1 MQTSTILYII
11 LAAIAALGLV
21 LFQYYYKTKKRGKLH
36 VLLSFLRFIGLFG
49 IFLLLINPKFT
60 KNEYALEKANLIV
73 LTDNSSSVE
82 IAANDVASILDQIKS
97 TAALK
102 DQFNVTEY
110 LFGTNLV
117 ASDSISFTD
126 KNTNVSQALS
136 QLKAIYAN
144 TKTAVILLSDGNQ
157 TIGVD
162 YGYLG
167 SQLKYATY
175 PIAIGDTTQYE
186 DVRINAVNSN
196 KFAFLKNKY
205 PVEIGVSYSGNSSI
219 SATVTVVVNDK
230 SSYRENIKL
239 SRTDN
244 VKTINTLLNASNVG
258 IKKIMVSVST
268 IPNELNTKNNQKSSV
283 VEVID
288 EKTNIVIVS
297 DLVHPDIGALKKAI
311 ESNEQ
316 RAVSIKKPN
325 VNLKSLDE
333 ADVFILYQPNA
344 SFSAIYNYLQKKK
357 SSVLTIIGEDVNAN
371 FINRIQKTFRVD
383 GDYPA
388 QETFPVLNSAFTKFD
403 ISEFSTDEL
412 PPLNYGGGLLDYGG
426 GEPLLRK
433 KIMGKVFDAPM
444 LFALDNEEGKQ
455 LVLFGENIWKWRI
468 QSFRSNQNFEN
479 FDDFIG
485 KLMLYL
491 ASNKTKNRLNLDF
504 EKIYEGSSD
513 AKIKASYF
521 DEAFVFDANATLI
534 LKLKNS
540 STGDSSEI
548 PMLLKSNFY
557 EADLSNLAAD
567 NYSFTVMVED
577 ENRSKSGSFTILD
590 FDVEQQFSATDFKKL
605 GQLASS
611 TGGALYFPNQIE
623 DLLTKITN
631 DRQYVPTQKST
642 KNVVSLIDFRILLGL
657 IIAALSAEW
666 LIRKYNGLT

>member
-11 LAAIAALGLV
+11 LAAIVALGLV

-60 KNEYALEKANLIV
+60 KNEYTLEKANLIV

-126 KNTNVSQALS
+126 KNTNVSQALT

-167 SQLKYATY
+167 NQLKYATY

-205 PVEIGVSYSGNSSI
+205 PIEIGVSYAGNSSI
-219 SATVTVVVNDK
+219 SATVTVVVNGK

-244 VKTINTLLNASNVG
+244 VKTINTLLNASSVG
-258 IKKIMVSVST
+258 IKNIKVSVST

-357 SSVLTIIGEDVNAN
+357 SSVFTIIGEDVNAN

-433 KIMGKVFDAPM
+433 KIMGKIFDAPM

-455 LVLFGENIWKWRI
+455 LVLFGENIWKWRM

-521 DEAFVFDANATLI
+521 DEAFVFDSNATLI

-557 EADLSNLAAD
+557 EADLSNLAPD
-567 NYSFTVMVED
+567 NYSFIVMVED

-590 FDVEQQFSATDFKKL
+590 FDLEQQFSATDFKKL

>member
-11 LAAIAALGLV
+11 LAAIVALGLV

-60 KNEYALEKANLIV
+60 KNEYTLEKANLIV

-82 IAANDVASILDQIKS
+82 IAANDVTSILDQIKS

-126 KNTNVSQALS
+126 KNTNVSQALT

-167 SQLKYATY
+167 NQLKYATY

-196 KFAFLKNKY
+196 KFAFLENKY
-205 PVEIGVSYSGNSSI
+205 PIEIGVSYAGNSSI
-219 SATVTVVVNDK
+219 FATVTVVVNGK

-244 VKTINTLLNASNVG
+244 VKTINTLLNASSVG
-258 IKKIMVSVST
+258 IKNIQVSVST

-357 SSVLTIIGEDVNAN
+357 SSVFTIIGEDVNAN

-383 GDYPA
+383 GDYPE

-403 ISEFSTDEL
+403 ISGFSTDEL

-433 KIMGKVFDAPM
+433 KIMGKIFDAPM

-455 LVLFGENIWKWRI
+455 LVLFGENIWKWRM

-557 EADLSNLAAD
+557 EADLSNLAPD

>member
-11 LAAIAALGLV
+11 LAAIVALGLV

-60 KNEYALEKANLIV
+60 KNEYTLEKANLIV

-126 KNTNVSQALS
+126 KNTNVSQALT

-167 SQLKYATY
+167 NQLKYATY

-205 PVEIGVSYSGNSSI
+205 PIEIGVSYAGNSSI
-219 SATVTVVVNDK
+219 SATVTVVVNGK

-244 VKTINTLLNASNVG
+244 VKTINTLLNASSVG
-258 IKKIMVSVST
+258 IKNIKVSVST

-333 ADVFILYQPNA
+333 ANVFILYQPNA

-357 SSVLTIIGEDVNAN
+357 SSVFTIIGEDVNAN

-433 KIMGKVFDAPM
+433 KIMGKIFDAPM

-455 LVLFGENIWKWRI
+455 LVLFGENIWKWRM

-557 EADLSNLAAD
+557 EADLSNLEPD

-590 FDVEQQFSATDFKKL
+590 FDLEQQFSATDFKKL

>member
-136 QLKAIYAN
+136 QLKSIYAN

-167 SQLKYATY
+167 NKLKYAIH

-205 PVEIGVSYSGNSSI
+205 PIEIGVSYAGNSSI
-219 SATVTVVVNDK
+219 SATVTVVVNGK

-244 VKTINTLLNASNVG
+244 VKTINTLLNASSVG
-258 IKKIMVSVST
+258 IKNIKVSVST

-357 SSVLTIIGEDVNAN
+357 SSVFTIIGEDVNAN

-433 KIMGKVFDAPM
+433 KIMGKIFDAPM

-455 LVLFGENIWKWRI
+455 LVLFGENIWKWRM

-521 DEAFVFDANATLI
+521 DEAFVFDSNATLI

-557 EADLSNLAAD
+557 EADLSNLAPD
-567 NYSFTVMVED
+567 NYSFIVMVED

-590 FDVEQQFSATDFKKL
+590 FDLEQQFSATDFKKL

>member
-60 KNEYALEKANLIV
+60 KNKYTLEKANLIV

-136 QLKAIYAN
+136 QLKSIYAN

-157 TIGVD
+157 TIGLD

-167 SQLKYATY
+167 NQLKYATY

-205 PVEIGVSYSGNSSI
+205 PIEIGVSYAGNSSI
-219 SATVTVVVNDK
+219 SATVTVVVNGK

-244 VKTINTLLNASNVG
+244 VKTINTLLNASSVG
-258 IKKIMVSVST
+258 IKNIKVSIST

-297 DLVHPDIGALKKAI
+297 DLVHPDIGALKKGI

-357 SSVLTIIGEDVNAN
+357 SSVFTIIGEDVNAN

-455 LVLFGENIWKWRI
+455 LVLFGENIWKWRM

-557 EADLSNLAAD
+557 EADLSNLAPD

>member
-60 KNEYALEKANLIV
+60 KNEYTLEKANLIV

-126 KNTNVSQALS
+126 KNTNVSQALT

-167 SQLKYATY
+167 NQLKYATY

-205 PVEIGVSYSGNSSI
+205 PIEIGVSYAGNSSI
-219 SATVTVVVNDK
+219 SATVTVVVNGK

-244 VKTINTLLNASNVG
+244 VKTINTLLNASSVG
-258 IKKIMVSVST
+258 IKNIKVSVST

-357 SSVLTIIGEDVNAN
+357 SSVFTIIGEDVNAN

-433 KIMGKVFDAPM
+433 KIMGKIFDAPM

-455 LVLFGENIWKWRI
+455 LVLFGENIWKWRM

-521 DEAFVFDANATLI
+521 DEAFVFDSNATLI

-557 EADLSNLAAD
+557 EADLSNLAPD
-567 NYSFTVMVED
+567 NYSFIVMVED

-590 FDVEQQFSATDFKKL
+590 FDLEQQFSATDFKKL